1 LEDHYNVWEH
11 TIAQICDIL
20 SDQIP
25 CFPLEKENQENV
37 FWLINVINFLALE
50 GIHLLKIVELSD
62 KKQIRKAIKRIEKA
76 DCEDGPQLSKFF
88 IDFAVLIQNFGPHFV
103 YSSDDEPV
111 SDVPASSSDDDDAYD
126 SAIEDA
132 ASSVNPLA
140 VRAAGEAYD
149 AKDDDI
155 EGEDSDYFHYS
166 EELDDVSCNLGESW
180 SCIEGG
186 RLKYSVRMYHAR
198 TSTHWF
204 IIYKNG
210 WYAAQLKSFKMESA
224 VNCLT
229 TVVGSPFKEE
239 FKEMLEA
246 FLATLPKYRS
256 S

>member
-1 LEDHYNVWEH
+1 
-11 TIAQICDIL
+11 
-20 SDQIP
+20 
-25 CFPLEKENQENV
+25 
-37 FWLINVINFLALE
+37 VINFLALE

-62 KKQIRKAIKRIEKA
+62 KKQIHKAIERIEKA
-76 DCEDGPQLSKFF
+76 DCEDGQQLSKFF
-88 IDFAVLIQNFGPHFV
+88 IDFAVLIRNFGPHFV

-111 SDVPASSSDDDDAYD
+111 SDVPASSSAASSEDSAAAYD

-132 ASSVNPLA
+132 ASSVDPLA

-180 SCIEGG
+180 SRIEGG
-186 RLKYSVRMYHAR
+186 RLKYSVRMYHAQ
-198 TSTHWF
+198 TSTRWF